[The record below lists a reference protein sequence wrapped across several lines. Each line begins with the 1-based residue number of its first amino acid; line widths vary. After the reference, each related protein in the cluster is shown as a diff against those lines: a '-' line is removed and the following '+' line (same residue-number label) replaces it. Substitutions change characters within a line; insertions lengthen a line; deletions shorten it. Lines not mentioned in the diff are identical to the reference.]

1 MACDAWREK
10 LDAYLDGEL
19 ASSDAAALGA
29 HLRNCT
35 SCSSET
41 LERVLLKRSV
51 ALAGKRYQA
60 NSELKARIAKS
71 IGAKVETKPESSAA
85 SSSGW
90 LWKILVIP
98 ALLVAIVSIGI
109 NLYTS
114 RESARRLRV
123 YGELADLHVAAL
135 ASTTPVDVVSTD
147 KHTVKPWFEG
157 KIPFTFNLP
166 ELQGSDFILVGGR
179 VSYIAQTPGAQ
190 LIYRLRKHEIS
201 VFIFQDRE
209 GEIATRASEP
219 SHAFS
224 FTLENWRQNGLHY
237 FIVGDIGPE
246 DVQALSKLFR
256 DAG

>member
-29 HLRNCT
+29 HLRIC
-35 SCSSET
+35 SACSSDT

-51 ALAGKRYQA
+51 SAAGKRYEA
-60 NSELKARIAKS
+60 SSELRARIAS
-71 IGAKVETKPESSAA
+71 SVSAKPGLLVRSSQV
-85 SSSGW
+85 SLGW
-90 LWKILVIP
+90 RIVLVP
-98 ALLVAIVSIGI
+98 ALLVLILSVAVNFYRNRDS
-109 NLYTS
+109 S
-114 RESARRLRV
+114 RGLRV

-135 ASTTPVDVVSTD
+135 ASTSPVDVVSTD
-147 KHTVKPWFEG
+147 RHTVKPWFEG

-166 ELQGSDFILVGGR
+166 ELQGSDFTLLGGR
-179 VSYIAQTPGAQ
+179 VTYLAQTPGAQ
-190 LIYRLRKHEIS
+190 LIYRIRKHEIS

-209 GEIATRASEP
+209 AEMGRATSEP
-219 SHAFS
+219 HHAFS
-224 FTLENWRQNGLHY
+224 FTMENWTQNGLHY
-237 FIVGDIGPE
+237 FVVGDVSND

>member
-19 ASSDAAALGA
+19 ASSDAASLGA
-29 HLRNCT
+29 HLRICT
-35 SCSSET
+35 SCSSEM

-51 ALAGKRYQA
+51 AAAGKCYGA
-60 NSELKARIAKS
+60 SSELRARIAKS
-71 IGAKVETKPESSAA
+71 IGTKPQVQTA

-98 ALLVAIVSIGI
+98 ALLVAVISVAV

-135 ASTTPVDVVSTD
+135 ASATPVDVVSTD
-147 KHTVKPWFEG
+147 RHTVKPWFEG

-166 ELQGSDFILVGGR
+166 DLQGTDFTLVGGR
-179 VSYIAQTPGAQ
+179 VTYIAQTPGAQ
-190 LIYRLRKHEIS
+190 LIYRLRQHEIS

-209 GEIATRASEP
+209 GEMATRASEP

-237 FIVGDIGPE
+237 FIVGDVGPE
-246 DVQALSKLFR
+246 DIQGLSKLFR
-256 DAG
+256 DAS